1 MRMLFFSA
9 RSSLSVPPISAPA
22 LCLVLVLALGVSTSR
37 AQDAPTGT
45 VRGQVVDATT
55 GEALVGVNVGVQ
67 GTSLGAA
74 TSRDG
79 RFAIDEVPA
88 GTHVLQASFVGYRT
102 IQREITVRAGEA
114 TEVALRFTPA
124 DIEMQGVEVVGR
136 RARSYAGDYS
146 FVATKSATPLK
157 DVPQSISVITK
168 EVLDDQQTY
177 RLNEVFKNVAG
188 VNTFSVYNDYTSR
201 GFRNADARLING
213 LKAGFSFWTNPILP
227 HIERVEVIKGPA
239 SALFANT
246 NPGGTIN
253 MVTKKPLAS
262 SRQGLNFT
270 LGSYDTYRATADF
283 TGPLTDDG
291 SVLYRLNVGYENA
304 ETFRTLQFNE
314 SILVAPSI
322 SFLPTDR
329 TRVNV
334 DFVYA
339 DVSTRLD
346 RGQPIFNQTDD
357 LTSTPIEFS
366 LSQPG
371 DFMDNTNFHVTAS
384 LSHQFTEALAFN
396 SSYMRFRY
404 DHDLEEHRTS
414 NVFLPDD
421 PTTLQLAFIKRK
433 QERVVDN
440 VTNYVTLKGRTG
452 AIEHQAL
459 AGFDFLQ
466 QDDNRTQWGAR
477 GAENFILPDGTLT
490 PGGNVGNFSL
500 TDPVRTIEGRNPSNY
515 VANWFSQPWLE
526 EPVRAR
532 TYGAYVQD
540 QIQWKRWQA
549 LLSLRRE
556 WYRDILP
563 QNGDTE
569 TVEQSTW
576 LPRAGLVFGATDAV
590 NLYATFAKGFQP
602 QAASTLINPQTGGPF
617 DPETSFLYEAGAKA
631 SFSGGRLAATTAVY
645 QITKQNVLVSANNP
659 GNPDLLEQRGEER
672 SRGVELEV
680 AGEPVPGLR
689 LTANYAYNRAEITEA
704 ADPANE
710 GSIKENAPEHMGG
723 FWGTYTIAEG
733 PLAGLG
739 FGGGGNFV
747 TERNTFEPN
756 LQLPGYFVADATA
769 FYTVDNFKITATLN
783 NIFDKTHW
791 TGGYNFGRIFPGQPR
806 TALLKVGYTF

>member
-1 MRMLFFSA
+1 MLF
-9 RSSLSVPPISAPA
+9 RSILVTAITLA
-22 LCLVLVLALGVSTSR
+22 LCLTALAPEPASGQNESTGRITGRVIDAATNEPMPAVNLGLR
-37 AQDAPTGT
+37 GT
-45 VRGQVVDATT
+45 A
-55 GEALVGVNVGVQ
+55 
-67 GTSLGAA
+67 LGAA
-74 TSRDG
+74 TDREG
-79 RFAIDEVPA
+79 RFVIDDVPPD
-88 GTHVLQASFVGYRT
+88 TYVLQASFVGYET
-102 IQREITVRAGEA
+102 IRREITVRAGA
-114 TEVALRFTPA
+114 TTTIDLRFTPA
-124 DIEMQGVEVVGR
+124 DVALQGVEIVGR
-136 RARSYAGDYS
+136 RSRSYDAGYS

-157 DVPQSISVITK
+157 DVPQSVSVITK
-168 EVLDDQQTY
+168 EVMDDQQIY
-177 RLNEVFKNVAG
+177 RLDETLKNVAG
-188 VNTFSVYNDYTSR
+188 VNTFSTYNDYTAR

-246 NPGGTIN
+246 NPGGTVN

-270 LGSYDTYRATADF
+270 LGSFDTYRATADF

-291 SVLYRLNVGYENA
+291 TVLYRLNVGYENA

-314 SILVAPSI
+314 SILVAPSV

-357 LTSTPIEFS
+357 LTSTPIDFS

-384 LSHQFTEALAFN
+384 LSHQFTDWLAFN

-440 VTNYVTLKGRTG
+440 VTNYFTLEGATG
-452 AIEHQAL
+452 AIKHQAL
-459 AGFDFLQ
+459 VGFDFLQ

-500 TDPVRTIEGRNPSNY
+500 TNPVRTIEGRNPSNY

-526 EPVRAR
+526 EPLRAR

-540 QIQWKRWQA
+540 QLTWNRVQA

-556 WYRDILP
+556 WYRDLLP

-576 LPRAGLVFGATDAV
+576 LPRVGLVVSATEAV
-590 NLYATFAKGFQP
+590 NVYGTFSKGFQP
-602 QAASTLINPQTGGPF
+602 QSASTLLNPQTGGPF

-631 SFSGGRLAATTAVY
+631 SFLGGRLAVSTAVY

-672 SRGVELEV
+672 SRGVEVEL
-680 AGEPVPGLR
+680 AGEPVTGLR
-689 LTANYAYNRAEITEA
+689 LTANYAYNRTEITEA
-704 ADPANE
+704 ADPESE
-710 GSIKENAPEHMGG
+710 GTIKENAPEHMGG
-723 FWGTYTIAEG
+723 FWGTYTISDG

-739 FGGGGNFV
+739 FGGGGHFV
-747 TERNTFEPN
+747 TERNTFEPT

-769 FYTVDNFKITATLN
+769 FYTVNNFKITATVKNL
-783 NIFDKTHW
+783 FDNTYW
-791 TGGYNFGRIFPGQPR
+791 TGGYNFGRIFPGPPR
-806 TALLKVGYTF
+806 TALLKVGYTL

>member
-1 MRMLFFSA
+1 MTRTIRYACLA
-9 RSSLSVPPISAPA
+9 
-22 LCLVLVLALGVSTSR
+22 LVLLGWTAISVA
-37 AQDAPTGT
+37 AQSGQITGT
-45 VRGQVVDATT
+45 VVDATT
-55 GEALVGVNVGVQ
+55 EEPLSGVNIGLE
-67 GTSLGAA
+67 GTAFGTA
-74 TSRDG
+74 TSADG
-79 RFAIDEVPA
+79 AFTLSDVPA
-88 GTHVLQASFVGYRT
+88 DTYTLRASFVGYET
-102 IQREITVRAGEA
+102 IRQEVTVNAGETA
-114 TEVALRFTPA
+114 EVALQFTPA
-124 DIEMQGVEVVGR
+124 DIELQGVEVVGR
-136 RARSYAGDYS
+136 RSQSYAGDYS
-146 FVATKSATPLK
+146 FVATKSATPLI
-157 DVPQSISVITK
+157 DVPQSVSVITK

-188 VNTFSVYNDYTSR
+188 VNTFSTYNDYTSR
-201 GFRNADARLING
+201 GFRSGSSDARLLNG

-262 SRQGLNFT
+262 ERQSLNFT

-314 SILVAPSI
+314 SILVAPSV
-322 SFLPTDR
+322 SFLPSDR

-346 RGQPIFNQTDD
+346 RGQPIFDQTDD

-371 DFMDNTNFHVTAS
+371 DFMNNTNFHVTTS
-384 LSHQFTEALAFN
+384 LSHEFTDALTFN

-421 PTTLQLAFIKRK
+421 PTTLQLAFIKRT

-440 VTNYVTLKGRTG
+440 VTNYFTLDTQTG
-452 AIEHQAL
+452 AVEHQAL
-459 AGFDFLQ
+459 VGFDFLQ

-477 GAENFILPDGTLT
+477 GAENFILPDGTET

-500 TDPVRTIEGRNPSNY
+500 TDPVRTIEGRNPSTY
-515 VANWFSQPWLE
+515 EANWFSQPWLE

-540 QIQWKRWQA
+540 QVSWNRWQA
-549 LLSLRRE
+549 LVSLRHE
-556 WYRDILP
+556 WYRDIL
-563 QNGDTE
+563 NEGDESE
-569 TVEQSTW
+569 TVEQRTW
-576 LPRAGLVFGATDAV
+576 LPRAGLVFSATENV
-590 NLYATFAKGFQP
+590 NLYGSFSKGFQP
-602 QAASTLINPQTGGPF
+602 QAASSLVNPQAGGPF
-617 DPETSFLYEAGAKA
+617 DPETSFLYEAGAKGA
-631 SFSGGRLAATTAVY
+631 FLNGQLSATAAVY
-645 QITKQNVLVSANNP
+645 QITKENVLVSANDA

-672 SRGVELEV
+672 SRGVELEL
-680 AGEPVPGLR
+680 AGEPVSGLR
-689 LTANYAYNRAEITEA
+689 LTANYAYNRAEIIEA
-704 ADPANE
+704 ANPDNE
-710 GSIKENAPEHMGG
+710 GQIKENAPEHMGG
-723 FWGTYTIAEG
+723 FWSTYTIADG
-733 PLAGLG
+733 SFAGLG
-739 FGGGGNFV
+739 FGGGGHFV
-747 TERNTFEPN
+747 TERNTFEST
-756 LQLPGYFVADATA
+756 LQLPGYFVANATA
-769 FYTVDNFKITATLN
+769 FYTVNNFKITATLN
-783 NIFDKTHW
+783 NVFDETYW
-791 TGGYNFGRIFPGQPR
+791 TGGYNFGRIFPGEPR
-806 TALLKVGYTF
+806 SALLKVGYTF